1 MLASA
6 LIVFREVLEAGL
18 IVGIVLAATEGARG
32 RGRWI
37 AGGVSA
43 GLAGAMLVAM
53 FAQRLSDAF
62 AGAGQ
67 DVFNAAILAA
77 AVLMLG
83 WHVAWMSRH
92 ARELSAEMKALGAS
106 VARGDRT
113 LLAMAVVVA
122 IAVLREG
129 AEVVLFLFGVAVSGG
144 TNPAAMALGGLLG
157 VAGGVGVAWLLYR
170 GLLAIPARALF
181 SFTNGLVTLL
191 AAGMAGQAAVHLA
204 RADKVPTFGD
214 QLWDTSGWLPDDGLI
229 GRALHALVGYS
240 DRPMGVQV
248 GAYAAVLVGLL
259 MLGRMAARTAA
270 RPAPIGQSSRP

>member
-1 MLASA
+1 MFASA

-37 AGGVSA
+37 AGGVGA
-43 GLAGAMLVAM
+43 GLAGALLVAM

-67 DVFNAAILAA
+67 DVFNAAILTA

-83 WHVAWMSRH
+83 WHVVWMSRH
-92 ARELSAEMKALGAS
+92 ARALSAEMKALGAS

-129 AEVVLFLFGVAVSGG
+129 AEVVLFLFGVAASGG
-144 TNPAAMALGGLLG
+144 TDPAAMTLGGVIG

-204 RADKVPTFGD
+204 RADEVPTFGD
-214 QLWDTSGWLPDDGLI
+214 QLWDTSRWLPDDGLL

-259 MLGRMAARTAA
+259 MLGRIAGQMAAKT
-270 RPAPIGQSSRP
+270 APISRSSRA